1 MANSNNNPRA
11 TTQSA
16 IPHTRLVEALPPLPG
31 RDGGSTP
38 QLSIT
43 TQLPYHDN
51 PTDDDINLAE
61 LQSHLRTQLSPPGYE
76 PMYDYLRS
84 QQRPQDYSQMSNQP
98 PLYTPSETHFNPNVR
113 HSNSDVQEPY
123 RDEPF
128 VVTIENAWDGEEGEG
143 HDGVVVQPP
152 SYLELYRQHQHELE
166 MQRLENEFETDGSP
180 TEQAEELVKWVV
192 AMLLVCLT
200 VAGVGTAFNWGRP
213 M

>member
-1 MANSNNNPRA
+1 MADQHNESDSQA
-11 TTQSA
+11 TPDT
-16 IPHTRLVEALPPLPG
+16 IPHPRSSEDLPALPSRNG
-31 RDGGSTP
+31 QASP

-43 TQLPYHDN
+43 TQLPYHDDPN
-51 PTDDDINLAE
+51 NDDINLAT
-61 LQSHLRTQLSPPGYE
+61 LQAHLRTQLSPPGYE

-84 QQRPQDYSQMSNQP
+84 QQRPQDYAQMSGQP
-98 PLYTPSETHFNPNVR
+98 PLYTPSEAHSSPVR
-113 HSNSDVQEPY
+113 VQEPY

-128 VVTIENAWDGEEGEG
+128 VVNIEGSWDGGDDSEGAG
-143 HDGVVVQPP
+143 GDGEVRPP
-152 SYLELYRQHQHELE
+152 SYLELYRQHEAE
-166 MQRLENEFETDGSP
+166 MRRLANEFDTDGSP